1 MTDNGKGDSAV
12 PVAAAGAV
20 AVAVA
25 AIAVVVVVGGSVVDV
40 TDVSKVV
47 SWLDHRRCSFR
58 IQFE

>member
-1 MTDNGKGDSAV
+1 MTDNGKGGSAV
-12 PVAAAGAV
+12 PV

-25 AIAVVVVVGGSVVDV
+25 AIVVVVVVVGGGSVVDV